1 MLAPSILESSFDAP
15 LRVLFLDDTLASA
28 LPRRQLQSVLKFV
41 DPHLIHRTVVLA
53 RRDATSELYE
63 RTEAADEIIVEPN
76 WVENPARAALGF
88 RRVSGLVR
96 SGAYDLVYC
105 EGPRA
110 NIAGGFLA
118 AVASVP
124 ALWHVRYTSV
134 PRLVAPIHTRLSASA
149 GVRRIVCSSGV
160 AAAQFG
166 HCPEKVR
173 VVRGAVDTD
182 EFAPRGA
189 TPRLR
194 RELGIS
200 SDAVVFGV
208 HGPLL
213 KNRGYAALLEAAQ
226 VALSRMT
233 RDEAL
238 RAAFVIV
245 GDAADDFF
253 PELAAECMSLA
264 RTLDID
270 DKVRFA
276 GFQEDV
282 RPYLADF
289 DVAIDT
295 SAGNEVPSS
304 SMIES
309 MAMGKPV
316 IAFDAGVAR
325 ELVEPGLTG
334 TLVSPGD
341 IDQLAAQMLRYQRHP
356 ELCHRQG
363 AAARAH
369 AVRSFDA
376 RLRARIVQGEILDA
390 VGEA

>member
-1 MLAPSILESSFDAP
+1 MPRRRSFAPCGPMLAPSIIESSFDAP

-76 WVENPARAALGF
+76 WVETPARAALGF

-105 EGPRA
+105 EGTRA

-149 GVRRIVCSSGV
+149 GVRRIVCSSGG

-173 VVRGAVDTD
+173 VVHGAVDTE
-182 EFAPRGA
+182 EFTPRGT

-213 KNRGYAALLEAAQ
+213 KTRGYAALLDAAQ
-226 VALSRMT
+226 VALSKMT

-238 RAAFVIV
+238 RAAVVIV
-245 GDAADDFF
+245 
-253 PELAAECMSLA
+253 
-264 RTLDID
+264 R
-270 DKVRFA
+270 
-276 GFQEDV
+276 
-282 RPYLADF
+282 
-289 DVAIDT
+289 
-295 SAGNEVPSS
+295 
-304 SMIES
+304 
-309 MAMGKPV
+309 
-316 IAFDAGVAR
+316 
-325 ELVEPGLTG
+325 
-334 TLVSPGD
+334 
-341 IDQLAAQMLRYQRHP
+341 
-356 ELCHRQG
+356 
-363 AAARAH
+363 
-369 AVRSFDA
+369 
-376 RLRARIVQGEILDA
+376 
-390 VGEA
+390 